1 MKKNLMKLKNY
12 LYALATLL
20 NATSMLYSSSLFAH
34 VVLAEPNATAG
45 SYYRATFKVGHGCDG
60 YSTTAIL
67 VKIPDDFENVKP
79 MPKPGWT
86 IETKMEKLS
95 KPIESHGKRITETV
109 RQITWRGGPLLDQH
123 YDEFVMMMKLPEHA
137 GKRWLPVVQICEK
150 GSVNW
155 DQIPNSGETNKYLKT
170 PAAELNIVPTTMA
183 GAQAH

>member
-34 VVLAEPNATAG
+34 VVLAE
-45 SYYRATFKVGHGCDG
+45 
-60 YSTTAIL
+60 TAIL